1 LINKNKNLDV
11 GVPFYGGEVNV
22 FGRPPWELKDL
33 FPEKA
38 PNWLFFK
45 TPPKAYRAMDDD
57 CMKWKSDRRYSVD
70 ICWCRNQQYP

>member
-1 LINKNKNLDV
+1 MINKNKNLDV

-45 TPPKAYRAMDDD
+45 TPPKAYRAM
-57 CMKWKSDRRYSVD
+57 
-70 ICWCRNQQYP
+70 